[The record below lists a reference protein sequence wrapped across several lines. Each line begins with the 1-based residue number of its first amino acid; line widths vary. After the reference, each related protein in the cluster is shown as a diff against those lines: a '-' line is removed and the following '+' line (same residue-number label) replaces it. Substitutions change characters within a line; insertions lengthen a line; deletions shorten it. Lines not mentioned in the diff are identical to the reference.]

1 MSKAYPRNARV
12 EEEIRRV
19 VSELLL
25 FEVKDP
31 RLEGVTISG
40 VKLSADRSLCRVYFS
55 VVGDAE
61 HERQVSDGFNA
72 ASSFFRREI
81 GHRVRMRVTPA
92 LTFQRDQSFEYGDRM
107 ERLFDRLHAQGLM
120 PEPEDGDNPEGQGRG
135 AQGREQGGSE
145 GGAANPES
153 GESQ

>member
-40 VKLSADRSLCRVYFS
+40 VKLSADRSLCRIYFS

-61 HERQVSDGFNA
+61 HERQVSDGFTA
-72 ASSFFRREI
+72 ARSFFRREL
-81 GHRVRMRVTPA
+81 GHRVRMRITPA
-92 LTFQRDQSFEYGDRM
+92 LTFQRDQSFEYGDHM
-107 ERLFDRLHAQGLM
+107 ERIFDRLHAQGLM
-120 PEPEDGDNPEGQGRG
+120 PEPEPEDGDCSV
-135 AQGREQGGSE
+135 SE
-145 GGAANPES
+145 
-153 GESQ
+153 ESQ